1 MTWFRKF
8 AALWLLSLGCALE
21 FLPFPAS
28 LSGER
33 TRDVVQLQVQPAP
46 LTEESARTRFGD
58 SFIKLSYEDM
68 DEYPEVREAVLG
80 LMGRSSS
87 RCVPSLEWQSLLAER
102 SIVNPEGLAYAFRDD
117 VHQISSVETRES
129 GSEGELVCFEAK
141 MLGAFD
147 NLDWDP
153 MVRLDEGGLD
163 AYPELKAELERLAAG
178 PIPAEGGRDISP
190 RQWRRFKQR
199 DVDSRGDSPDFIV
212 FGSLFRGTVSEEL
225 VPWSLRTPWLRQTA
239 RAIGVVV
246 LIFGF
251 LLAVASY
258 RAIAARP
265 GIPVASPWLAVFCD
279 LISLVAG
286 LIFVAVVIDTLW
298 VGPLGQPSLL
308 GLHPEW
314 PSAVPITGLHFV
326 SLLVVFTA
334 LPLLTL
340 WFTSLSGQRIQI
352 DAERVTSH
360 GALGSTSI
368 PWQDLEQVR
377 LRAQRNPFSFTVV
390 DFRKLQKVL
399 DLEGAKVSVT
409 INEPGSRQRKREILN
424 TLLLHVPEG
433 KRSLIKEVEVEW

>member
-8 AALWLLSLGCALE
+8 AALLLLSLGCVLV
-21 FLPFPAS
+21 FMPFPSS

-33 TRDVVQLQVQPAP
+33 TRDVVQLQVESAP
-46 LTEESARTRFGD
+46 LTEESARARFGD
-58 SFIKLSYEDM
+58 SFIVLSYEDM
-68 DEYPEVREAVLG
+68 DEYPEMREAVLG

-87 RCVPSLEWQSLLAER
+87 RCVPSREWQSLLAER
-102 SIVNPEGLAYAFRDD
+102 SIVNPDGLAYAFRDD
-117 VHQISSVETRES
+117 VHRISSVETRDP
-129 GSEGELVCFEAK
+129 GAEGELVCFSAT

-147 NLDWDP
+147 NHDWGS
-153 MVRLDEGGLD
+153 MARLDVGDLE

-190 RQWRRFKQR
+190 RQWRRFKTR
-199 DVDSRGDSPDFIV
+199 EVDSLGDSPDFVV
-212 FGSLFRGTVSEEL
+212 FDRLFRGMVSEEPA
-225 VPWSLRTPWLRQTA
+225 PWSLRTPWLRQTA

-246 LIFGF
+246 LILGF
-251 LLAVASY
+251 FMAVASY

-265 GIPVASPWLAVFCD
+265 GIPVSSPWLAVFCD

-286 LIFVAVVIDTLW
+286 LIFVAVAIDTLW

-326 SLLVVFTA
+326 SLLVVFIA

-340 WFTSLSGQRIQI
+340 WFTGLSAQRIQI

-360 GALGSTSI
+360 GALGSRSI
-368 PWQDLEQVR
+368 SWQDLEQVR

-390 DFRKLQKVL
+390 DFRKLQRVL
-399 DLEGAKVSVT
+399 DLEGAEVSLT

-424 TLLLHVPEG
+424 TLLLYVPEG
-433 KRSLIKEVEVEW
+433 KKNLIKDVEVEW

>member
-8 AALWLLSLGCALE
+8 AALWLLSLGCALV

-46 LTEESARTRFGD
+46 LTEESARARFGD

-80 LMGRSSS
+80 LMGRSGS
-87 RCVPSLEWQSLLAER
+87 RCVPRREWQSLLAER

-117 VHQISSVETRES
+117 LHQISNVETNDS
-129 GSEGELVCFEAK
+129 GSEGDLVCFSAT

-147 NLDWDP
+147 NPDRDP
-153 MVRLDEGGLD
+153 IARLDAGDLD
-163 AYPELKAELERLAAG
+163 AFPELKSELERLAAG

-190 RQWRRFKQR
+190 RQWRRFCQR
-199 DVDSRGDSPDFIV
+199 DVNSRGDSSEFVV
-212 FGSLFRGTVSEEL
+212 FDMLFRGRVSEEL
-225 VPWSLRTPWLRQTA
+225 VPWSLPTPWLRQTA

-246 LIFGF
+246 LIFGL

-258 RAIAARP
+258 RANAARP
-265 GIPVASPWLAVFCD
+265 GIPVSSPWLAVFCD

-286 LIFVAVVIDTLW
+286 LIFVAVAIDTLW
-298 VGPLGQPSLL
+298 VGPLGQTSLL

-314 PSAVPITGLHFV
+314 PSAEPITGLHFV
-326 SLLVVFTA
+326 SLLVVFIA
-334 LPLLTL
+334 LPLLSL
-340 WFTSLSGQRIQI
+340 WFTSLSAQRIQI

-360 GALGSTSI
+360 GALGSVSI
-368 PWQDLEQVR
+368 PWENLEQVR

-390 DFRKLQKVL
+390 DFRKLQRVL
-399 DLEGAKVSVT
+399 DLEGEKVSLT
-409 INEPGSRQRKREILN
+409 INEPGSSQRKTEILN

-433 KRSLIKEVEVEW
+433 KKNLIKDVEVEW